1 MVTRLEM
8 VWIEAE
14 SRPDIRSGFF
24 VFLRSRIDKTHRRA
38 SNLRA
43 GCNLKIKSAFLNER
57 SPVYVADMKI
67 LVVEDEPKL
76 ASFVKKGLEEQS
88 CEVDIAFDGQVGR
101 TMALNNVYDV
111 IVMDVNLPKMNGFD
125 IVQSLREERIRTP
138 VLMLTA
144 MGSMDDKLMGFEA
157 GADDYL
163 VKPFEFRELMAR
175 LRALTKRSS
184 DTGLQSNVLKV
195 ADLELDLNEKVARRG
210 DKRIELTAKEFGLLD
225 FLMRNRGRV
234 VSRIDIAEK
243 VWDIHFDTGTN
254 VIDVYVNFLRKK
266 IDKDFPQKL
275 IHTVI
280 GMGYMLKEE

>member
-1 MVTRLEM
+1 M
-8 VWIEAE
+8 
-14 SRPDIRSGFF
+14 
-24 VFLRSRIDKTHRRA
+24 
-38 SNLRA
+38 
-43 GCNLKIKSAFLNER
+43 
-57 SPVYVADMKI
+57 YVADMKI

-76 ASFVKKGLEEQS
+76 ASFVRKGLEEQS
-88 CEVDIAFDGQVGR
+88 CEVDVAFDGQVGR
-101 TMALNNVYDV
+101 NMALNNLYDV
-111 IVMDVNLPKMNGFD
+111 IIMDINLPKMNGFD
-125 IVQSLREERIRTP
+125 VVHSIRQEKNSTP

-144 MGSMDDKLMGFEA
+144 MGSVDDKLTGFEA

-184 DTGLQSNVLKV
+184 DTGMQLNTLKV

-210 DKRIELTAKEFGLLD
+210 DKRIELTAKEFGLLEY
-225 FLMRNRGRV
+225 LMRNRGRV
-234 VSRIDIAEK
+234 VSRVDIAEK

-266 IDKDFPQKL
+266 IDKDFPHKL

>member
-1 MVTRLEM
+1 M
-8 VWIEAE
+8 
-14 SRPDIRSGFF
+14 
-24 VFLRSRIDKTHRRA
+24 
-38 SNLRA
+38 
-43 GCNLKIKSAFLNER
+43 
-57 SPVYVADMKI
+57 YVADMKI

-76 ASFVKKGLEEQS
+76 ASFVRKGLEEQS
-88 CEVDIAFDGQVGR
+88 CEVDVAFDGQVGR
-101 TMALNNVYDV
+101 NMALNNLYDV
-111 IVMDVNLPKMNGFD
+111 IIMDINLPKMNGFD
-125 IVQSLREERIRTP
+125 VVQSIRKEQNRTP

-144 MGSMDDKLMGFEA
+144 MGSVDDKLTGFEA

-184 DTGLQSNVLKV
+184 DAGMQSNVLKV
-195 ADLELDLNEKVARRG
+195 ADLELDLNEKIARRG
-210 DKRIELTAKEFGLLD
+210 DKRIELTAKEFGLLEY
-225 FLMRNRGRV
+225 LMRNRGRV

-266 IDKDFPQKL
+266 IDKDFPHKL

>member
-1 MVTRLEM
+1 
-8 VWIEAE
+8 
-14 SRPDIRSGFF
+14 
-24 VFLRSRIDKTHRRA
+24 
-38 SNLRA
+38 
-43 GCNLKIKSAFLNER
+43 
-57 SPVYVADMKI
+57 MKI

-88 CEVDIAFDGQVGR
+88 CEVDVAFDGQMGR

-111 IVMDVNLPKMNGFD
+111 IVLDVNLPKINGFD
-125 IVQSLREERIRTP
+125 VVQSLRQERISTP

-163 VKPFEFRELMAR
+163 VKPFEFRELIAR

-184 DTGLQSNVLKV
+184 DTGPQSNVLKV
-195 ADLELDLNEKVARRG
+195 ADLELDLNEKIARRG

-225 FLMRNRGRV
+225 YLMRNRGRV
-234 VSRIDIAEK
+234 VSRVDIAEK

>member
-1 MVTRLEM
+1 
-8 VWIEAE
+8 
-14 SRPDIRSGFF
+14 
-24 VFLRSRIDKTHRRA
+24 
-38 SNLRA
+38 
-43 GCNLKIKSAFLNER
+43 
-57 SPVYVADMKI
+57 MKI

-88 CEVDIAFDGQVGR
+88 CQVDVAYDGQMGR
-101 TMALNNVYDV
+101 NMALSNSYDV
-111 IVMDVNLPKMNGFD
+111 IILDVNLPKLNGFD
-125 IVQSLREERIRTP
+125 VVQSIRQEKNQTP

-144 MGSMDDKLMGFEA
+144 MGSVDDKLTGFES

-184 DTGLQSNVLKV
+184 ENGIQANVLKV
-195 ADLELDLNEKVARRG
+195 ADLELDLNEKIARR
-210 DKRIELTAKEFGLLD
+210 DSRRIELTAKEFGLLEY
-225 FLMRNRGRV
+225 LMRNRGRV

-280 GMGYMLKEE
+280 GMGYMLKDE

>member
-1 MVTRLEM
+1 M
-8 VWIEAE
+8 
-14 SRPDIRSGFF
+14 
-24 VFLRSRIDKTHRRA
+24 
-38 SNLRA
+38 
-43 GCNLKIKSAFLNER
+43 
-57 SPVYVADMKI
+57 YVADMKV

-76 ASFVKKGLEEQS
+76 ASFVRKGLEEQS
-88 CEVDIAFDGQVGR
+88 CEVDVAFDGQVGR
-101 TMALNNVYDV
+101 NMALNNLYDV
-111 IVMDVNLPKMNGFD
+111 IIMDINLPKMNGFD
-125 IVQSLREERIRTP
+125 VVQSIRQEQNRTP

-144 MGSMDDKLMGFEA
+144 MGSVDDKLTGFEA

-184 DTGLQSNVLKV
+184 DAGMQSNILKV
-195 ADLELDLNEKVARRG
+195 ADLELDLNEKIARRG
-210 DKRIELTAKEFGLLD
+210 NKRIELTAKEFGLLEY
-225 FLMRNRGRV
+225 LMRNRGRV
-234 VSRIDIAEK
+234 VSRVDIAEK

-266 IDKDFPQKL
+266 IDKDYPHKL

>member
-1 MVTRLEM
+1 
-8 VWIEAE
+8 
-14 SRPDIRSGFF
+14 
-24 VFLRSRIDKTHRRA
+24 
-38 SNLRA
+38 
-43 GCNLKIKSAFLNER
+43 
-57 SPVYVADMKI
+57 MKI

-88 CEVDIAFDGQVGR
+88 CEVDVAYDGQLGR
-101 TMALNNVYDV
+101 NMALSNSYDV

-125 IVQSLREERIRTP
+125 VVQSLRQERVSTP

-144 MGSMDDKLMGFEA
+144 MGSVDDKLTGFES

-175 LRALTKRSS
+175 LRALTKRGNEA
-184 DTGLQSNVLKV
+184 GLQSNVLKV

-210 DKRIELTAKEFGLLD
+210 NKRIELTAKEFGLLD
-225 FLMRNRGRV
+225 YLMRNRGRV
-234 VSRIDIAEK
+234 VSRVDIAEK

-266 IDKDFPQKL
+266 IDKDFSQKL

>member
-1 MVTRLEM
+1 
-8 VWIEAE
+8 
-14 SRPDIRSGFF
+14 
-24 VFLRSRIDKTHRRA
+24 
-38 SNLRA
+38 
-43 GCNLKIKSAFLNER
+43 
-57 SPVYVADMKI
+57 MKV

-76 ASFVKKGLEEQS
+76 ASFVKKGLEEQQ
-88 CEVDIAFDGQVGR
+88 CEVEMAFDGQIGR
-101 TMALNNVYDV
+101 TMALSNAYDV

-125 IVQSLREERIRTP
+125 VVQSLRQEDVKTP

-144 MGSMDDKLMGFEA
+144 MGSVEDKLTGFES

-175 LRALTKRSS
+175 LKALYKRGQDSGPQ
-184 DTGLQSNVLKV
+184 TNVLKV
-195 ADLELDLNEKVARRG
+195 GDLELDLNEKVARRG
-210 DKRIELTAKEFGLLD
+210 GKRIELTAKEFGLLEY
-225 FLMRNRGRV
+225 LMRNRGRV
-234 VSRIDIAEK
+234 VSRVDIAEK

-266 IDKDFPQKL
+266 VDKEFSSKL

>member
-1 MVTRLEM
+1 M
-8 VWIEAE
+8 
-14 SRPDIRSGFF
+14 
-24 VFLRSRIDKTHRRA
+24 
-38 SNLRA
+38 
-43 GCNLKIKSAFLNER
+43 
-57 SPVYVADMKI
+57 YVADMKI

-88 CEVDIAFDGQVGR
+88 CEVDVAYDGQVGR
-101 TMALNNVYDV
+101 TMALNNLYDV
-111 IVMDVNLPKMNGFD
+111 IVMDINLPKMNGFD
-125 IVQSLREERIRTP
+125 VVQSIRHEKNRTP

-144 MGSMDDKLMGFEA
+144 MGSVDDKLTGFEA

-175 LRALTKRSS
+175 LRALTKRNS
-184 DTGLQSNVLKV
+184 DAGMQTNVLKV
-195 ADLELDLNEKVARRG
+195 ADLELDLNEKIARRG
-210 DKRIELTAKEFGLLD
+210 NKRIELTAKEFGLLD
-225 FLMRNRGRV
+225 YLMRNRGRV
-234 VSRIDIAEK
+234 VSRVDIAEK

-266 IDKDFPQKL
+266 IDKDFPTKL

>member
-1 MVTRLEM
+1 
-8 VWIEAE
+8 
-14 SRPDIRSGFF
+14 
-24 VFLRSRIDKTHRRA
+24 
-38 SNLRA
+38 
-43 GCNLKIKSAFLNER
+43 
-57 SPVYVADMKI
+57 MKI

-88 CEVDIAFDGQVGR
+88 CQVDVAYDGQMGR
-101 TMALNNVYDV
+101 NMALSNSYDV
-111 IVMDVNLPKMNGFD
+111 IILDVNLPKLNGFD
-125 IVQSLREERIRTP
+125 VVQSIRQEKNQTP

-144 MGSMDDKLMGFEA
+144 MGSVDDKLTGFES

-175 LRALTKRSS
+175 LRALTKRS
-184 DTGLQSNVLKV
+184 TENGIQANVLKV
-195 ADLELDLNEKVARRG
+195 ADLELDLNEKIARR
-210 DKRIELTAKEFGLLD
+210 DSRRIELTAKEFGLLEY
-225 FLMRNRGRV
+225 LMRNRGRV

-280 GMGYMLKEE
+280 GMGYMLKDE

>member
-1 MVTRLEM
+1 M

-24 VFLRSRIDKTHRRA
+24 VFLPDRDKRTSFQTRNFI
-38 SNLRA
+38 SY
-43 GCNLKIKSAFLNER
+43 CNLKIKSAFLYEP
-57 SPVYVADMKI
+57 SPVYVAAMKI

-111 IVMDVNLPKMNGFD
+111 IVLDVNLPKMNGFD
-125 IVQSLREERIRTP
+125 IVQSLREERVRTP